1 MQISKN
7 LSRNRNTGHL
17 QKNIIA
23 NTDAHSHMYFS
34 DGKPYFSP
42 RMLNE
47 TENLKEPFCLSQNVF
62 GFEQGMKTHFI
73 IQVDTQYRKITY
85 LNETKNNFIEFL
97 VFLLQKFRTI
107 K

>member
-1 MQISKN
+1 MQISIN
-7 LSRNRNTGHL
+7 LSRNRYIGHL

-23 NTDAHSHMYFS
+23 NTDAVHSRMYFS

-62 GFEQGMKTHFI
+62 GFEQGMKTHFM
-73 IQVDTQYRKITY
+73 IQVDTQYRKTTY
-85 LNETKNNFIEFL
+85 FNE
-97 VFLLQKFRTI
+97 
-107 K
+107 